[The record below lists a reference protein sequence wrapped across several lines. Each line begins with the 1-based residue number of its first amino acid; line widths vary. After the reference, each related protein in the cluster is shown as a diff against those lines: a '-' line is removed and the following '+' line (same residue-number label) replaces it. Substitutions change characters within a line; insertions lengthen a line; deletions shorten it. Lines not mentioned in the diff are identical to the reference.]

1 MPISFTA
8 VLLVA
13 CGSAAKN
20 PERPLDPSPWQ
31 PPPAAPSAPSVAA
44 TSQPASTA
52 ASSSTSKTT
61 PSAAALSS
69 GTSAATTPP
78 SATPAGSAAA
88 NGASSTSAST
98 KSAPAATVDDVKPVV
113 PAPSEPVIATVAGEP
128 IYVSE
133 LLGQWLYTDPAQVRE
148 HLDNLT
154 LHRLVVAE
162 ASRLGVRVGPDL
174 LGQRYEAAV
183 KAIEAQV
190 QRNEK
195 RREMTLDTF
204 VDRVLGLDPIR
215 YRERIR
221 EDALRTLLGERV
233 ARAWLVSS
241 EHAWTH
247 VIAVKTED
255 DMKKVQAELA
265 TGKPFEEVARTHSID
280 DSAKQGGKAP
290 PVVKGD
296 TAMGQ
301 IAFETEV
308 GKVSTPRHEAGAWL
322 IARVDER
329 PKPLIGDWTVV
340 GKAVEESLAKTPV
353 DPLELA
359 QWRAAMDQRYT
370 IDPTPFLKLV
380 GQ

>member
-1 MPISFTA
+1 MLVSLPA
-8 VLLVA
+8 ALVVA

-20 PERPLDPSPWQ
+20 PERPAEPSPWQ
-31 PPPAAPSAPSVAA
+31 PPPAAAPAAVKGNSAGAKPEPLATTAAPSGG
-44 TSQPASTA
+44 ASTTA
-52 ASSSTSKTT
+52 
-61 PSAAALSS
+61 P
-69 GTSAATTPP
+69 TSAAPA
-78 SATPAGSAAA
+78 SQTPANAATA
-88 NGASSTSAST
+88 KNATSN
-98 KSAPAATVDDVKPVV
+98 APAATVDDVKPVV
-113 PAPSEPVIATVAGEP
+113 PVPSEPVIATVAGEP

-133 LLGQWLYTDPAQVRE
+133 LLGQWLYTDPVQVRE

-183 KAIEAQV
+183 EGIEAQI

-195 RREMTLDTF
+195 RKGMKLDTF

-233 ARAWLVSS
+233 ARAWLLSS

-247 VIAVKTED
+247 VIAVKTEED
-255 DMKKVQAELA
+255 LKKVQAELA
-265 TGKPFEEVARTHSID
+265 AGKPFEEVARALSID
-280 DSAKQGGKAP
+280 ESAKQGGKAP

-301 IAFETEV
+301 IAFETAV
-308 GKVSTPRHEAGAWL
+308 GAVSAPRHEAGAWL

-329 PKPLIGDWTVV
+329 PAPLAGDWTVV

-359 QWRAAMDQRYT
+359 QWRAAMDKRYT

>member
-1 MPISFTA
+1 MTRAMAISLPV
-8 VLLVA
+8 VLLAA

-20 PERPLDPSPWQ
+20 PERPAEPSPWQ
-31 PPPAAPSAPSVAA
+31 PPAAAAPAAPTAPAVAAKTEPSSGAVSKSAP
-44 TSQPASTA
+44 
-52 ASSSTSKTT
+52 
-61 PSAAALSS
+61 SS
-69 GTSAATTPP
+69 GTSQNAGSTRNATTAA
-78 SATPAGSAAA
+78 STPASVAAP
-88 NGASSTSAST
+88 
-98 KSAPAATVDDVKPVV
+98 KSNPSNAPAATVDDVKPVV
-113 PAPSEPVIATVAGEP
+113 PALKEPVIATVAGEP

-133 LLGQWLYTDPAQVRE
+133 LLGQWLYTDPVQVRE

-162 ASRLGVRVGPDL
+162 ASRLGVRVGPDV

-183 KAIEAQV
+183 EGIETQI

-195 RREMTLDTF
+195 RKGMKLDTF

-233 ARAWLVSS
+233 ARAWLLSS

-255 DMKKVQAELA
+255 DVKKVQAELA
-265 TGKPFEEVARTHSID
+265 TGKPFEEVARALSID
-280 DSAKQGGKAP
+280 ESAKQGGKAP

-308 GKVSTPRHEAGAWL
+308 GQVSAPRHEAGAWL
-322 IARVDER
+322 MARVDER
-329 PKPLIGDWTVV
+329 PKPLAGDWTVV

-359 QWRAAMDQRYT
+359 QWRAAMDKRYT